1 MDAAEAAANAVSGV
15 VARHII
21 ARPEDDTQKMLT
33 ITGFDKPQK
42 KK

>member
-1 MDAAEAAANAVSGV
+1 MDAAEAAANSVSGV

-21 ARPEDDTQKMLT
+21 PRPEDDTQKMLT